1 MHANTPADCIIWT
14 TKVVSNEAVTVRLSG
29 GVDILMMRAGG
40 DVTMTTTMIATGKK
54 CSLYSITER
63 SFRS

>member
-1 MHANTPADCIIWT
+1 MHANTPADCITWT

-40 DVTMTTTMIATGKK
+40 DVTMMTTMIATGKNM
-54 CSLYSITER
+54 
-63 SFRS
+63 

>member
-40 DVTMTTTMIATGKK
+40 DVTMMTTMIATGKNM
-54 CSLYSITER
+54 
-63 SFRS
+63 